1 MHTALFLC
9 WKYLDNF
16 CLSVLFG
23 NKKEK
28 KLEAIINKV
37 WYHKIYFLKNFPPGL
52 LYRTHFLLLRNF
64 NSGFEVKD
72 L

>member
-9 WKYLDNF
+9 WKYPDNF

-37 WYHKIYFLKNFPPGL
+37 
-52 LYRTHFLLLRNF
+52 
-64 NSGFEVKD
+64 
-72 L
+72 